1 MCWGS
6 ASTLHPNLRATELL
20 RQYLPKGT
28 DLAGHTQ
35 AELDAIAARIK
46 NRPRNILGFRT
57 PRQVYHDLLAQ
68 AEGQVATAY

>member
-6 ASTLHPNLRATELL
+6 ASTLHPNLFATELP

-35 AELDAIAARIK
+35 AELDAIAAQIN
-46 NRPRNILGFRT
+46 NRPRKILGFRT
-57 PRQVYHDLLAQ
+57 PLQVYHDLLAQ
-68 AEGQVATAY
+68 AEAAY